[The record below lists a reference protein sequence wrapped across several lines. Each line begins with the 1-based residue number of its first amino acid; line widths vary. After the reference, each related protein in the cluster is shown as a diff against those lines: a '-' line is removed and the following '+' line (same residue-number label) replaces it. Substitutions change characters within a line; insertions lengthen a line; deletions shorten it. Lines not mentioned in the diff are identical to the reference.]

1 VKKLM
6 EGNSVIQC
14 RALQGKMINGD
25 EIDISAAHVAVDA
38 VYGARTNIEASDDI
52 TVGLCRGM
60 IEVSDIIL
68 VHSSMFL
75 RRAAGCMDGRSD
87 TFASWFSQGRQA
99 FDVLHLPLMQIGW

>member
-1 VKKLM
+1 MRSIPTAYSYGQRRVRFYVSHRLFVTKLTVFAGCCCTADLTAKKLM

-60 IEVSDIIL
+60 IEVSGLI
-68 VHSSMFL
+68 VAH
-75 RRAAGCMDGRSD
+75 
-87 TFASWFSQGRQA
+87 
-99 FDVLHLPLMQIGW
+99 